1 MKTKVEIGVMLAKA
15 EGNQKLAEA
24 RKNTFLEPFEGVW
37 PCQLLDLEPTA
48 SRAVNQHIPVGS
60 GNLFVVLCYGSP
72 NKLLIHNT
80 DCGIF
85 YRTTSWIL

>member
-15 EGNQKLAEA
+15 KGNQQLAEA
-24 RKNTFLEPFEGVW
+24 RKNTFLEPLEGVW
-37 PCQLLDLEPTA
+37 PCQLLDLEPLT
-48 SRAVNQHIPVGS
+48 SRTVNQHIPLGTS
-60 GNLFVVLCYGSP
+60 HLFVVRCYGSP
-72 NKLLIHNT
+72 SKLIVHNT